1 VVGVVHTAV
10 KQGKVSPVDPA
21 GAEAEK
27 GLNLTA
33 EIKVVILHLKEIMV
47 VNTTTV
53 AVAEL

>member
-1 VVGVVHTAV
+1 MVGVVHTAV